1 MCDGGDRMKGN
12 TDSMKYIPLKKDE
25 YPEKK
30 IAAVIFDMYETLVT
44 QYATE
49 VYFGKEMSA
58 DLGVPIDCFKPP
70 WQESDESRSLGKLTL
85 QEVLTRI
92 MKQHRGLD
100 ETMELTREDQEKVTY
115 VVEKRTACKRRQFE
129 FLHEGI
135 VPMLK
140 KLHTR
145 GIKVGLISNC
155 FSEEA
160 VAIRESSIVEYFDA
174 VVLSYEVGRMKPD
187 PNIYRLCTQK
197 LGVLE
202 YQCLFVGDG
211 GSNELDGATAVGMKA
226 VQAGWYLD
234 PTLEG
239 VRKRDYQFLRMP
251 DEVLEYCR

>member
-1 MCDGGDRMKGN
+1 MNGDTESN
-12 TDSMKYIPLKKDE
+12 DFIPHKIAKDT
-25 YPEKK
+25 EKK

-44 QYATE
+44 QYAIE

-58 DLGVPIDCFKPP
+58 DLGIPYSHFLPP
-70 WQESDESRSLGKLTL
+70 WQESEKSRTLGKVTL
-85 QEVLTRI
+85 QEVLARI
-92 MKQHRGLD
+92 MKQHRGMD
-100 ETMELTREDQEKVTY
+100 ETMELTKEYQEKITY

-129 FLHEGI
+129 YLHEGI

-140 KLHTR
+140 NLHAR
-145 GIKVGLISNC
+145 GMKVGLISNC

-160 VAIRESSIVEYFDA
+160 VAIRESSIFEYFDA

-202 YQCLFVGDG
+202 TQCLFVGDG

-234 PTLEG
+234 PTMEG
-239 VRKRDYQFLRMP
+239 VRKKDYQFLRMP
-251 DEVLEYCR
+251 EEVLEYCR